1 MTPNRMPLVSVVVP
15 VLNEAG
21 HLGELLSRLRT
32 VAELENAYRFE
43 FVFVDDGS
51 GDGTVDALCAAA
63 AGDPRVKILE
73 FTRNFGHQVALT
85 AGLTESA
92 GDAVVTLDGDLQHP
106 PELIHAFLRAW
117 ERGAQVVLG
126 VRKGRHASWF
136 KRKSASA
143 FYALINRWSDV
154 PVVPEAADFRL
165 LSRPAVAELL
175 RLRERARFLRGLV
188 GWIGYEPV
196 LVPYDEGE
204 RQHGSTRYSLGRML
218 WLAADALTS
227 FSAVPLR
234 MSTLAGALTSAAA
247 AAYGLYVLAMRLL
260 HPERIVSGWTSLV
273 LTLLILGGIQLFSL
287 GIVGEYLYRI
297 YDEVKGRPLY
307 VIRRRVGFE
316 ETLEVGEEAVSE
328 RGRAFRSRESRT
340 VAPS

>member
-1 MTPNRMPLVSVVVP
+1 MTPRPSPLVSVVVP

-21 HLGELLSRLRT
+21 HLPDLLRRLAK
-32 VAELENAYRFE
+32 VADVEILYRFE

-51 GDGTVDALCAAA
+51 EDATVPALCAAA
-63 AGDPRVKILE
+63 QQDPRVKILE

-85 AGLTESA
+85 AGLTEA
-92 GDAVVTLDGDLQHP
+92 GGDAVITLDGDLQHP

-117 ERGAQVVLG
+117 EEGGHVVLG
-126 VRKGRHASWF
+126 VRQGRRASWF
-136 KRKSASA
+136 KRKSAA
-143 FYALINRWSDV
+143 WFYALINRWSDV

-165 LSRPAVAELL
+165 LSRPAVNELL

-196 LVPYDEGE
+196 LVPYQEGE
-204 RQHGSTRYSLGRML
+204 RRHGATNYSLARMA
-218 WLAADALTS
+218 WLAVDALTS

-234 MSTLAGALTSAAA
+234 ISTLAGALTSAAA
-247 AAYGLYVLAMRLL
+247 GAYGLYVLLMRLW

-273 LTLLILGGIQLFSL
+273 LTLLVLGGIQLFSL

-307 VIRRRVGFE
+307 VVRRRVGFE
-316 ETLEVGEEAVSE
+316 ELSAPARPSP
-328 RGRAFRSRESRT
+328 SRESRT
-340 VAPS
+340 GVPS

>member
-1 MTPNRMPLVSVVVP
+1 MTPRRQPLVSVVVP
-15 VLNEAG
+15 VLNEAA
-21 HLGELLSRLRT
+21 HLPELLRRLRK
-32 VAELENAYRFE
+32 VADVEILYGFE
-43 FVFVDDGS
+43 FIFVDDGS
-51 GDGTVDALCAAA
+51 RDTTVGTLLAATEM
-63 AGDPRVKILE
+63 DPRIKLLE

-85 AGLTESA
+85 AGLTEAS

-117 ERGAQVVLG
+117 EQGGHVVLG
-126 VRKGRHASWF
+126 VRKGRQGSWF
-136 KRKSASA
+136 KRKSAA
-143 FYALINRWSDV
+143 WFYALINRWSDV

-165 LSRPAVAELL
+165 LSRPAVHELL
-175 RLRERARFLRGLV
+175 RLKERARFLRGLV

-196 LVPYDEGE
+196 LIPYDEGE
-204 RQHGSTRYSLGRML
+204 RRHGKTNYSLGRML

-234 MSTLAGALTSAAA
+234 ISTLAGALTSAAA
-247 AAYGLYVLAMRLL
+247 AAYGLYVLVMRVL

-273 LTLLILGGIQLFSL
+273 LTLLVLGGIQLFSL

-307 VIRRRVGFE
+307 VLRRRVGFE
-316 ETLEVGEEAVSE
+316 EVSGPAQPSPS
-328 RGRAFRSRESRT
+328 RGSRT
-340 VAPS
+340 SVPS